1 MSARETRRFIRQRSL
16 LTTSQRQASK
26 ARRALLQEC
35 RNSVMRLGDLFPAAD
50 LAARLRE
57 VIRTDPWIIITKE
70 NAR

>member
-1 MSARETRRFIRQRSL
+1 MSVRETRRFIRQRSL

>member
-26 ARRALLQEC
+26 ARRALLKEC

>member
-1 MSARETRRFIRQRSL
+1 MSARETRRFIRQRIL